1 VKLYEFGVARS
12 VRCHWV
18 LAEAGIEYE
27 LIKVDLTRGEQKSED
42 FLKINP
48 YGKLP
53 VFVDADEVITES
65 AAICNYIAEKT
76 PEKNLIPLQ
85 ATISRAHYFQWIF
98 FCMAELDPQLW
109 QIRKHMALYP
119 KAIRSYAS
127 VKIAKREYDKAVR
140 VLADYLSDKEH
151 ILGNTFTAAD
161 IIICYNL
168 LWANSIKLLEDY
180 PTLSKY
186 VDRLKQR
193 PAFPAEKFKNSEL
206 DVKFN

>member
-1 VKLYEFGVARS
+1 MKLYEFSVARS

-18 LAEAGIEYE
+18 LAEAGIDYE
-27 LIKVDLTRGEQKSED
+27 SVTVDLTRGKQRSKD

-53 VFVDADEVITES
+53 VLVDVDETMNES
-65 AAICNYIAEKT
+65 AAICSYIAENVS
-76 PEKNLIPLQ
+76 EKNLIPLQ
-85 ATISRAHYFQWIF
+85 ATISRAHYYQWIC
-98 FCMAELDPQLW
+98 FCLAELDPQLW
-109 QIRKHMALYP
+109 QIRKHMMLYP
-119 KAIRSYAS
+119 KAIRSYAA

-140 VLADYLSDKEH
+140 MLADHLSDKEY
-151 ILGNTFTAAD
+151 ILDNTFTATD

-186 VDRLKQR
+186 IDRLKQR
-193 PAFPAEKFKNSEL
+193 PAFPSEKFKNSEL